1 MKVALIYSFEES
13 EWFSCTVISKN
24 LRKAYSELFGEEN
37 LIHIDYTRRR
47 EVSASDLRR
56 IEEENIEKIIF
67 IDHKPT
73 PINFLKQLFRNEDK
87 KADPKECIIHVFG
100 DYPLYLTEWRTVNEI
115 LLGKKVKYVCASWK
129 QKKYLGKY
137 ISQDEMVYVA
147 PFPVDSK
154 QFNYNPEK
162 REILRQELGI
172 DLQDKVMIYTGRLS
186 YQKRI
191 SELIDLF
198 LSSIRDGKIEKN
210 NKLLIIGKYDLLGLQ
225 YLSYTQIFGEYFRD
239 VDKVLA
245 KYPGLE
251 DHVIFEG
258 EIENSK
264 LNDYYNLAD
273 YYVSLSTYHDE
284 DYGMSVA
291 ESLCSG
297 LPALLTNW
305 AGYFSFQLKE
315 KKEYCPLIPVSL
327 GKYKPNIDMTVAESK
342 LMEILKLE
350 YNREEVSRLYQDNF
364 SISACAKILKR
375 IINSKSHLYEGP
387 TELMIQLTNEQFLKG
402 NEIFRLETNREFN
415 SFYFKAYDVYAE

>member
-13 EWFSCTVISKN
+13 DWFSCTVINKN
-24 LRKAYSELFGEEN
+24 LRKAYSELFGDEN
-37 LIHIDYTRRR
+37 LILIDYTRRR
-47 EVSASDLRR
+47 QVSPSDLRR
-56 IEEENIEKIIF
+56 IEEENVEKIIF

-73 PINFLKQLFRNEDK
+73 PVNFLKALFKNGDEK
-87 KADPKECIIHVFG
+87 PDPKEYIIHVFG
-100 DYPLYLTEWRTVNEI
+100 DYPLYLTEWRTVNEL

-129 QKKYLGKY
+129 QKKYLEKY
-137 ISQDEMVYVA
+137 ISQTEMVYVS

-162 REILRQELGI
+162 REVLRQELGI

-198 LSSIRDGKIEKN
+198 LSSIRDGKIENN

-225 YLSYTQIFGEYFRD
+225 YLSYTQIYGEYFRN

-258 EIENSK
+258 EIENTK

-291 ESLCSG
+291 ESFCSG

-305 AGYFSFQLKE
+305 AGYFSFQLEE
-315 KKEYCPLIPVSL
+315 KKEFCPLIPVSL
-327 GKYKPNIDMTVAESK
+327 GQYKPTIDMKVAESK
-342 LMEILKLE
+342 MIEILNLK
-350 YNREEVSRLYQDNF
+350 YNREEVSSLYQNNF
-364 SISACAKILKR
+364 SVPACAKILEN
-375 IINSKSHLYEGP
+375 IIYSESHLYEGP